1 MECKNGNKRGKIIWT
16 WVKSIGEWVDG
27 WMGRVTMMAQCDY
40 YHLVMMCVCYEYIH
54 PPTHPFSIEKEG
66 ASHDRFFFLRG
77 KKKGGSARFG
87 AIVVITRHQFLFHH
101 HQTHHFIVY
110 HHPSHPH
117 THPLDS
123 LLLFILSSSLV
134 SRSYWI
140 IKTSGWCV
148 SVSPSVCLWGLK
160 KERRMAII
168 FQESDSRAQL
178 LISLCLFYPLT
189 SS

>member
-1 MECKNGNKRGKIIWT
+1 
-16 WVKSIGEWVDG
+16 
-27 WMGRVTMMAQCDY
+27 MGRVTMMAQCDY
-40 YHLVMMCVCYEYIH
+40 YHLVMMCVCYEYIQ

-77 KKKGGSARFG
+77 KKKGGSVRFG

-110 HHPSHPH
+110 HYPSHTP

-134 SRSYWI
+134 FRLSILLNNKNKWM
-140 IKTSGWCV
+140 
-148 SVSPSVCLWGLK
+148 VCLCLSVRVSLRVEERK
-160 KERRMAII
+160 KNGNHLSRERQQSSATYFIV
-168 FQESDSRAQL
+168 SL
-178 LISLCLFYPLT
+178 LPTHLELIL
-189 SS
+189 SSYIHHPPAASTRLASH